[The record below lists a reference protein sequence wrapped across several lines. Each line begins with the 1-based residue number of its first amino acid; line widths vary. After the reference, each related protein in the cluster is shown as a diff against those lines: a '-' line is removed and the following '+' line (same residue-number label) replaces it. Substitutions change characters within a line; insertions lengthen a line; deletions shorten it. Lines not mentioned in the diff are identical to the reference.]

1 MDQVDSGSL
10 AKFFLIFNYQTASVV
25 LGLLYPIESSTNMIK
40 AKNKRLNIKKAP
52 FIDWTTSNPRKPK
65 DTKCIDAGG
74 TVQLSFI
81 RH

>member
-10 AKFFLIFNYQTASVV
+10 AMFFVISNYQTASVV
-25 LGLLYPIESSTNMIK
+25 LGLLYPIESFTNMIK
-40 AKNKRLNIKKAP
+40 AKNTHLNIRKVSFFDRTKP
-52 FIDWTTSNPRKPK
+52 NPRKLS
-65 DTKCIDAGG
+65 DTKCIDTGG